1 MPQDEYEI
9 VPLDPIRSL
18 ERKIERLEASMTG
31 KTVSQE
37 YLELVRTNQ
46 QVVDDLVKMNT
57 EVINRLLQLSDSI
70 NGLVGKLNEFMN
82 KFEIAGG
89 GEESNEKVR
98 MIEEENRRMRDSYEE
113 LMNKMNNL
121 EKRINAILLSK
132 MPMRRPMT
140 RPLGQGMQGL

>member
-1 MPQDEYEI
+1 MPQEEYEI

-18 ERKIERLEASMTG
+18 ERKVDRLEASMTG

-70 NGLVGKLNEFMN
+70 NNLVVKLNDFMN
-82 KFEIAGG
+82 RFEIAGG
-89 GEESNEKVR
+89 GEESGERVKLL
-98 MIEEENRRMRDSYEE
+98 EDEGKRMRDSYEE
-113 LMNKMNNL
+113 LLDKMNKL
-121 EKRINAILLSK
+121 EKRINSVLLTRV
-132 MPMRRPMT
+132 PMRRPIP
-140 RPLGQGMQGL
+140 RPPAQGI